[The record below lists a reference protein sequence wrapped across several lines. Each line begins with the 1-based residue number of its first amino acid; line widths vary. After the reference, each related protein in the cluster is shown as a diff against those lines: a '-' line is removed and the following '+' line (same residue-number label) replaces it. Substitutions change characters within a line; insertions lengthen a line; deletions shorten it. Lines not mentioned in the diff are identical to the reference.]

1 MGLTTA
7 TFTKPLI
14 FNCLQ
19 ISSVLNPLVNL
30 VVCSDLAD
38 DFVDYLF
45 NQIFPDVILA
55 LALAGRTTCVA
66 FLQFHSFFTA
76 FLQMMS
82 PKQGVLVNDLYLFG
96 DILRTYMCRPYHRGR
111 TPFRFPVRSGH
122 TTGRQLL
129 SNVLLVSFWFCF

>member
-38 DFVDYLF
+38 DFVDDLL
-45 NQIFPDVILA
+45 NQVFPDVILA
-55 LALAGRTTCVA
+55 LALAG
-66 FLQFHSFFTA
+66 
-76 FLQMMS
+76 
-82 PKQGVLVNDLYLFG
+82 
-96 DILRTYMCRPYHRGR
+96 
-111 TPFRFPVRSGH
+111 
-122 TTGRQLL
+122 
-129 SNVLLVSFWFCF
+129 